1 MTLQEILK
9 ANGVGDDSVAA
20 ILAAM
25 KENKIFTAGEENL
38 DTRYQKLRTAHD
50 AQAKQITEATA
61 LIEQLKAGTKDN
73 EALQGKI
80 GQYETQVQQLTAQ
93 LEAAKVDAAIKVAL
107 AGAKAKDMEYMAF
120 KLRSKGDL
128 SLDEH
133 GKIKGIDDM
142 LAGLKTQFPDHF
154 EAADTSKNIQ
164 VQRLPGG
171 GAGSDGITKED
182 FAKMGYSA
190 RVKLR
195 ETNPE
200 LYEQFT
206 KQ

>member
-73 EALQGKI
+73 EALQGRI
-80 GQYETQVQQLTAQ
+80 GQYETQVQALAKE
-93 LEAAKVDAAIKVAL
+93 LEAAKIDAAIKVAL
-107 AGAKAKDMEYMAF
+107 AGAKAKDVEYMAF
-120 KLRSKGDL
+120 KLREKGDL
-128 SLDEH
+128 TLDDH
-133 GKIKGIDDM
+133 GNIKGIDDM

-154 EAADTSKNIQ
+154 ETADTGKNIQ
-164 VQRLPGG
+164 VQRLPSG